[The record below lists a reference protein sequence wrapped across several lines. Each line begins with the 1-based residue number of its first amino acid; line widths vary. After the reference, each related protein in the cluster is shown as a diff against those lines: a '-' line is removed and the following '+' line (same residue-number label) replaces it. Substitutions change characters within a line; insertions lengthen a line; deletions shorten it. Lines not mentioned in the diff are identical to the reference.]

1 MPRLYELNNE
11 ELALIQAARRAPR
24 GPDHRRPT
32 PQTVPSVLTL
42 DLVVDRLVLDQIPRS
57 ALLGDLAGK
66 CSKLIFDCL
75 EAGTIPVTT
84 VDNPKEPFVR
94 YKLAFYVIPT

>member
-11 ELALIQAARRAPR
+11 ELALIQAARRARCDP
-24 GPDHRRPT
+24 G
-32 PQTVPSVLTL
+32 QTGPSVLTL

-66 CSKLIFDCL
+66 CSKFIFDCL